1 MVQSIHF
8 RFIYT
13 FINVSYGSYCAIQ
26 SGLCSLVHYCRS
38 KNNIMLISLIYE
50 SSMNKC
56 FIGNPT
62 LIWNKNIT
70 HKTLNHMLYV
80 SMRVRMLMC
89 VCDRS
94 NLSRLRGLSRMP
106 YSQKRVLQE
115 EREREDWFL
124 HVLQGITLTQLA

>member
-1 MVQSIHF
+1 
-8 RFIYT
+8 
-13 FINVSYGSYCAIQ
+13 
-26 SGLCSLVHYCRS
+26 
-38 KNNIMLISLIYE
+38 MLISLIYE